1 MRSLARPL
9 TLVVALISLVLLT
22 HTERAEANGPAGE
35 DLGAGIIL
43 GEPTGLTGKYWFDSS
58 SAVDVHLSFDFSDD
72 AFALISDY
80 LLHFNV
86 FTPDSRSIDL
96 PVYVGIGGKF
106 FVREDN
112 NDRGDDDDLGLGLRA
127 PVGLSLLLT
136 QAPLEFFVEIALG
149 LRIIPGTEADL
160 DGGIGVRY
168 YF

>member
-1 MRSLARPL
+1 MRSLAHHQPIVAAAL
-9 TLVVALISLVLLT
+9 LCVALFAYADP
-22 HTERAEANGPAGE
+22 AEANGPAGE
-35 DLGAGIIL
+35 DLGVGIIL
-43 GEPTGLTGKYWFDSS
+43 GEPTGLTGKYWFDQS

-80 LLHFNV
+80 LIHFNV
-86 FTPDSRSIDL
+86 FKPNSSAIDL
-96 PVYVGIGGKF
+96 PVYVGIGGKLYA
-106 FVREDN
+106 RDDGN
-112 NDRGDDDDLGLGLRA
+112 DDDDDDIGLGVRA

-149 LRIIPGTEADL
+149 LRIIPGTDADI